1 VSIVV
6 AIVRDDFIHVISDS
20 RATTIDGQVA
30 NEDTTKII
38 KLHDDVVMATMGRIV
53 TISSIKSQMKFA
65 IQDMWPNKP
74 ITTNDYSNIIEP
86 IVNEMRS
93 NKAISTDRDRVAI
106 IMLAG
111 KNREGKFELRI
122 FYTNPDIEHSI
133 EIGTQ
138 SAQVYV
144 LPPVGSSEDDY
155 GREFLASLNQENQC
169 TNRPLKERVAR
180 AGIAAIQ
187 KLASQNPNINN
198 KCQIYTLP

>member
-1 VSIVV
+1 MSIVV

-53 TISSIKSQMKFA
+53 TISSIKNQMKFVM
-65 IQDMWPNKP
+65 QDIWPNKP
-74 ITTNDYSNIIEP
+74 ITTNDYADILAPIIKDAQNNQIIAES
-86 IVNEMRS
+86 E
-93 NKAISTDRDRVAI
+93 DRHAI

-111 KNREGKFELRI
+111 KNTENKFELRV
-122 FYTNPDIEHSI
+122 FYTNPDRKPVTVPS
-133 EIGTQ
+133 TQ

-144 LPPVGSSEDDY
+144 LPPAGSSEDDY